1 MLRNVTPARQPLP
14 RGQLLSWV
22 AASAADLRP
31 VHQKAPTGDCWT
43 LLWSFPRQVC
53 PMSVTLTSLSIALAT
68 LSGNFKATGEQKIF
82 LDKSLNGGNMPSLCT
97 DLIIAN

>member
-22 AASAADLRP
+22 AASVADLRP
-31 VHQKAPTGDCWT
+31 GYQKAPAGNFCT

-53 PMSVTLTSLSIALAT
+53 PMSVMLTLLSIALAT
-68 LSGNFKATGEQKIF
+68 LSGNFKAIGEQKIF
-82 LDKSLNGGNMPSLCT
+82 LEKSLNGGNMHSLCP